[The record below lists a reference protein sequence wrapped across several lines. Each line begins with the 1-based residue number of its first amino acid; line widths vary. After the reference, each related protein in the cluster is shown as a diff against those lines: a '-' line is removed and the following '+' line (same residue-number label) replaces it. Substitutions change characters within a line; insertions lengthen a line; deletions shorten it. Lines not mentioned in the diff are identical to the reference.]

1 MNIHRCLLAMSLLV
15 AGAASAEQGCPDGF
29 IPNAAGTPGAPC
41 VPGSA
46 PNWEGSS
53 QPPRA
58 RWAARWGAFAGD
70 SESGKIGQAS
80 GMASEREAEKKALA
94 HCRSKGGSDC
104 RVELTYSNQC
114 GVVAYGGGYMNTAS
128 AATVDEASEIA
139 LRRCRDNSSSCKI
152 YFSDCSYAE
161 RVQ

>member
-1 MNIHRCLLAMSLLV
+1 MGNFRFLALLLLLL
-15 AGAASAEQGCPDGF
+15 AGAANAEQGCPDGF
-29 IPNAAGTPGAPC
+29 VPNAAGTPGVPC

-46 PNWEGSS
+46 PNWGD
-53 QPPRA
+53 QPQQPIV

-80 GMASEREAEKKALA
+80 GMPTKRKAEKQAIA
-94 HCRSKGGSDC
+94 HCRSKGGSNC
-104 RVELTYSNQC
+104 KVELTYSNQC

-128 AATVDEASEIA
+128 AATVDEASQIA
-139 LRRCRDNSSSCKI
+139 LRRCNDNSSSCKI